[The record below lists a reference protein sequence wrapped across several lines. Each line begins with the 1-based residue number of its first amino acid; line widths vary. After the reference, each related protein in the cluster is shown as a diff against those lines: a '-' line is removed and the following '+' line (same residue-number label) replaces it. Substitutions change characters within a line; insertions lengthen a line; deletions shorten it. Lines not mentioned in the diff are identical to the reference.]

1 MKALKKD
8 SSGYRFDFWTIL
20 EYSLHLVYYIDSVFV
35 IILYICPFLSKTF
48 R

>member
-20 EYSLHLVYYIDSVFV
+20 EYSLVYYIDSVFV

-48 R
+48 Q